1 MESALSNE
9 ILEFHLPDRAGIN
22 GQHLFSCCIIFH
34 TAWGLNP
41 SHYQGYLYEQKN
53 VDMVNLVLTEL
64 DALHQ
69 NILEHN
75 IKL

>member
-1 MESALSNE
+1 MQ
-9 ILEFHLPDRAGIN
+9 LERKIKVYPLAVTIKCEMCIRDR
-22 GQHLFSCCIIFH
+22 
-34 TAWGLNP
+34 
-41 SHYQGYLYEQKN
+41 YLYEQKN